1 MVFSMEKKRT
11 SLSENQFKK
20 ESQQNHSKE
29 IFNIQMINK
38 NIPDQQLMETFI
50 PQKAPRKERPAWN
63 GCVQLGWP
71 I

>member
-1 MVFSMEKKRT
+1 
-11 SLSENQFKK
+11 
-20 ESQQNHSKE
+20 
-29 IFNIQMINK
+29 MINK

-50 PQKAPRKERPAWN
+50 PQKAPRKKRPAWN